1 MYYIAIC
8 DDNSDFIRYM
18 KNMLLKS
25 GLKNEEVFF
34 YEYNSGEELIKSI
47 NTCDKIDLLI
57 LDMQMKKLDGNG
69 TARLFRNQFPSSV
82 MVFCSGV
89 YLPTVES
96 FETTP
101 FRYLLKEYTDERMI
115 RDA

>member
-47 NTCDKIDLLI
+47 NTCDKI
-57 LDMQMKKLDGNG
+57 
-69 TARLFRNQFPSSV
+69 
-82 MVFCSGV
+82 
-89 YLPTVES
+89 Y
-96 FETTP
+96 
-101 FRYLLKEYTDERMI
+101 
-115 RDA
+115 